1 MIARPAPGGAKVLG
15 WPVKEIIDPGAVTLG
30 LPGNACVTKT
40 HSKLG
45 TKDPQKSLFVR
56 IG

>member
-1 MIARPAPGGAKVLG
+1 LAGLAAARSSHVMPMPSGG
-15 WPVKEIIDPGAVTLG
+15 
-30 LPGNACVTKT
+30 
-40 HSKLG
+40 G